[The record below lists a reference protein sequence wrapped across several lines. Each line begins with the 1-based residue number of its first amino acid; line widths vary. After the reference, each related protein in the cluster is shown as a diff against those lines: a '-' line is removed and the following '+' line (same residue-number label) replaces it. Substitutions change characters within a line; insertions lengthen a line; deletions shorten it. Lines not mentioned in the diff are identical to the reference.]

1 MIAPTIDFEELNPFD
16 YAKITDVEYKAVVVD
31 EPENSGKIVVTERLT
46 FDVRAAFKANPFWEL
61 WRALPES
68 YVDGLKVNYKV
79 NSVKQILDDGTEIVY
94 EESPKLYWD
103 DYDYVSSVYGPGKWF
118 HSEGPY
124 NEYRRQYECVLFYID
139 GVYRDKLVYEI
150 EYEMNNAS
158 FKYND
163 CSELYLCMYSE
174 DTINDLES
182 FKGEILFPI
191 NDMPRTGNY
200 DAYTYGTNAHNFPF
214 TESRTKNPGYHTFS
228 FELDKSDLKFRPY
241 NEYIEFALISH
252 GADKHIFTDYAPANY
267 YTYDDVLAELEY
279 EQDEY
284 AALATEYVGAK
295 IIILVLCSGIAFLV
309 IKSALDTDKKI
320 KKKHVFY
327 EPSIQAYYFRDIPS
341 DLDPIFAATLVS
353 CKHTSAKEDK
363 ENKDGYAAV
372 LLSLVRKGYI
382 ELVRIDNE
390 KDWKFDNVKI
400 VIKRKIKK
408 ITPSRIQ
415 SIHHELTRLDLINEI
430 PDSFINEVKKL
441 NEADKSIDT
450 IEEESLTRTEELYFN
465 LISKYAYGIEISMKK
480 LQSKVS
486 SDYENTNSF
495 VLKIK
500 RAIADIGISQR
511 YFKNSGYEQPKYQL
525 QEKAAG
531 QLILSIIILLINLI
545 TYQSRLDFAFGAF
558 FILGFTLMG
567 SSIYLKKISKR
578 YVLLTQFGED
588 EYVKWRGLYN
598 FLNSETLMKERTV
611 VELPLWEQYLVY
623 ATAFGISEKVIAALK
638 IRCPDIEMSTMLRN
652 PYYRSRT
659 FYSTS
664 RSFKAT
670 TRRASHIAIN
680 RSYGGSYGGSWRI
693 RWWRSRWRRRWRWP
707 LTLYSRTQ

>member
-1 MIAPTIDFEELNPFD
+1 
-16 YAKITDVEYKAVVVD
+16 
-31 EPENSGKIVVTERLT
+31 
-46 FDVRAAFKANPFWEL
+46 
-61 WRALPES
+61 
-68 YVDGLKVNYKV
+68 
-79 NSVKQILDDGTEIVY
+79 
-94 EESPKLYWD
+94 
-103 DYDYVSSVYGPGKWF
+103 
-118 HSEGPY
+118 
-124 NEYRRQYECVLFYID
+124 
-139 GVYRDKLVYEI
+139 
-150 EYEMNNAS
+150 
-158 FKYND
+158 
-163 CSELYLCMYSE
+163 
-174 DTINDLES
+174 
-182 FKGEILFPI
+182 
-191 NDMPRTGNY
+191 
-200 DAYTYGTNAHNFPF
+200 
-214 TESRTKNPGYHTFS
+214 
-228 FELDKSDLKFRPY
+228 
-241 NEYIEFALISH
+241 
-252 GADKHIFTDYAPANY
+252 
-267 YTYDDVLAELEY
+267 
-279 EQDEY
+279 
-284 AALATEYVGAK
+284 
-295 IIILVLCSGIAFLV
+295 
-309 IKSALDTDKKI
+309 
-320 KKKHVFY
+320 
-327 EPSIQAYYFRDIPS
+327 
-341 DLDPIFAATLVS
+341 
-353 CKHTSAKEDK
+353 
-363 ENKDGYAAV
+363 
-372 LLSLVRKGYI
+372 
-382 ELVRIDNE
+382 
-390 KDWKFDNVKI
+390 
-400 VIKRKIKK
+400 
-408 ITPSRIQ
+408 
-415 SIHHELTRLDLINEI
+415 
-430 PDSFINEVKKL
+430 
-441 NEADKSIDT
+441 
-450 IEEESLTRTEELYFN
+450 
-465 LISKYAYGIEISMKK
+465 MKK